1 MLVNVSVLYIANYD
15 GTDIARPYLVDNST
29 GIPVYTYLDEDY
41 PPPSNRSR
49 RGATSLADRLWPKG
63 IVYYSIDTN
72 YTGLWHSYNNRLIII
87 LSYCLDSEKEKIL
100 NGMRHWEEKTC
111 IRFHPRWNGSGGV
124 LFYRGSG

>member
-72 YTGLWHSYNNRLIII
+72 YTGLWQS
-87 LSYCLDSEKEKIL
+87 
-100 NGMRHWEEKTC
+100 
-111 IRFHPRWNGSGGV
+111 
-124 LFYRGSG
+124 